1 MQIGQKII
9 RLDTVNS
16 TNNYTAN
23 LVKEG
28 KIVHGTVIL
37 ADEQTAGRGQRGAI
51 WLSNAGENM
60 LFSVF
65 LSPDNL
71 SVKNQVA
78 LTHFTSL
85 CLVEILRK
93 IGISASIK
101 WPNDIYVSDKKIA
114 GILIENTISGDRIA
128 NSIIGIGLNVNQM
141 NFENVSATSIQ
152 SEKSEFVS
160 IESLLFMLLFEM
172 NLLWEHLEKGDLEL
186 LRSKYL
192 EKMYLLN
199 QQATFEDQEGV
210 FVGKITG
217 ISEAGLLKIEKEIGV
232 KMYDLKEIKFIS
244 QNAF

>member
-60 LFSVF
+60 LFSIF
-65 LSPDNL
+65 LAPDNL
-71 SVKNQVA
+71 SVSNQVA
-78 LTHFTSL
+78 LTHFASV

-93 IGISASIK
+93 IGISAAVK
-101 WPNDIYVSDKKIA
+101 WPNDIYVNEKKIA
-114 GILIENTISGDRIA
+114 GILIENTISGDKIA

-141 NFENVSATSIQ
+141 DFDNLSATSIQ
-152 SEKSEFVS
+152 SEKSESHS

-172 NLLWEHLEKGDLEL
+172 NLWWKFIINGDSEI
-186 LRSKYL
+186 LRSKYI

-199 QQATFEDQEGV
+199 QLATFEDEESV
-210 FVGKITG
+210 FVGKIIG
-217 ISEAGLLKIEKEIGV
+217 ISKEGLLKIEKDEIV
-232 KMYDLKEIKFIS
+232 KLYDLKEIKFIS

>member
-65 LSPDNL
+65 LTPDNL
-71 SVKNQVA
+71 SVSNQVV
-78 LTHFTSL
+78 LTQFTSI

-93 IGISASIK
+93 IGISARVK
-101 WPNDIYVSDKKIA
+101 WPNDIYVNDKKIA
-114 GILIENTISGDRIA
+114 GVLIENTISGNKIA
-128 NSIIGIGLNVNQM
+128 NAVIGIGLNVNQM

-152 SEKSEFVS
+152 IEKSEFCS
-160 IESLLFMLLFEM
+160 IESILFMLLFEM
-172 NLLWEHLEKGDLEL
+172 NVWWKNVTDGKHEL

-192 EKMYLLN
+192 ENMYLLN
-199 QQATFEDQEGV
+199 QSATFEDNEGV
-210 FVGKITG
+210 FVGVIKG
-217 ISEAGLLKIEKEIGV
+217 VNEEGLLQIEKDKIV
-232 KMYDLKEIKFIS
+232 KLYDLKEIKFIS